1 MNIGKLS
8 KAVGISAKM
17 IRYYEQIGLIPAVG
31 RNNSG
36 YRSYSAQDVERL
48 KFIRKSR
55 TLGFSVSE
63 ITDLLDLWNDKKRQS
78 ADVKKLAQS
87 HIEKLELRIF
97 ELQKMTE
104 TLQNLID
111 CCAGDHR
118 PDCPIL
124 DGLQTTDLEISD
136 VHHHNDTLSLSPL
149 GTSKA

>member
-8 KAVGISAKM
+8 HAVGISAKM

-48 KFIRKSR
+48 KFIRRSR
-55 TLGFSVSE
+55 SLGFSVAE

-78 ADVKKLAQS
+78 ADVKKLAQN

-104 TLQNLID
+104 TLQDLIN

-124 DGLQTTDLEISD
+124 DGLQTAEIEGTEL
-136 VHHHNDTLSLSPL
+136 HHHNDTLSLSPL
-149 GTSKA
+149 GTHKA

>member
-87 HIEKLELRIF
+87 HIKKLELRIF

-104 TLQNLID
+104 TLQNLIN

>member
-63 ITDLLDLWNDKKRQS
+63 ITDLLDLWNDKKDKVQML
-78 ADVKKLAQS
+78 K
-87 HIEKLELRIF
+87 
-97 ELQKMTE
+97 
-104 TLQNLID
+104 N
-111 CCAGDHR
+111 
-118 PDCPIL
+118 
-124 DGLQTTDLEISD
+124 
-136 VHHHNDTLSLSPL
+136 
-149 GTSKA
+149 

>member
-104 TLQNLID
+104 TLQNLIN

-124 DGLQTTDLEISD
+124 DGLQTTDIETSD

>member
-17 IRYYEQIGLIPAVG
+17 IRYYEQIGLIPTVG

-104 TLQNLID
+104 TLQNLIN

-124 DGLQTTDLEISD
+124 DGLQTTDIETSD

>member
-8 KAVGISAKM
+8 KAVGISTKM
-17 IRYYEQIGLIPAVG
+17 IRYYEKIGLIPTVG

-36 YRSYSAQDVERL
+36 YRSYTAQDAERL
-48 KFIRKSR
+48 KFIRRSR
-55 TLGFSVSE
+55 ALGFSVAE

-87 HIEKLELRIF
+87 HIEKLELRIY
-97 ELQKMTE
+97 ELQQMTE

-124 DGLQTTDLEISD
+124 EGLQTSEIG
-136 VHHHNDTLSLSPL
+136 VNEIHHHNDSLSLFPL
-149 GTSKA
+149 GGSKA

>member
-104 TLQNLID
+104 TLQNLIN

-124 DGLQTTDLEISD
+124 DGLQTTDLETSD

>member
-104 TLQNLID
+104 TLQNLIN

-136 VHHHNDTLSLSPL
+136 VHHHNDALSLSSL

>member
-1 MNIGKLS
+1 
-8 KAVGISAKM
+8 
-17 IRYYEQIGLIPAVG
+17 
-31 RNNSG
+31 
-36 YRSYSAQDVERL
+36 
-48 KFIRKSR
+48 
-55 TLGFSVSE
+55 LGFSVSE

-104 TLQNLID
+104 TLQNLIN

-124 DGLQTTDLEISD
+124 DGLQTTDLETSD

>member
-17 IRYYEQIGLIPAVG
+17 IRYYEQIGLIPTVG

-36 YRSYSAQDVERL
+36 YRSYNAQDVERL

-104 TLQNLID
+104 TLQNLIN

-124 DGLQTTDLEISD
+124 DGLQTTDLETSD

>member
-55 TLGFSVSE
+55 TLGFSISE

-104 TLQNLID
+104 TLQNLIN

-124 DGLQTTDLEISD
+124 DGLQTTDLETSD

>member
-8 KAVGISAKM
+8 KAVGISTKM

-104 TLQNLID
+104 TLQNLIN

-124 DGLQTTDLEISD
+124 DGLQTTDLETSD

>member
-17 IRYYEQIGLIPAVG
+17 IRYYEQIGLIPTVG

-36 YRSYSAQDVERL
+36 YRSYNVQDVERL
-48 KFIRKSR
+48 KFIRRSR
-55 TLGFSVSE
+55 ALGFSVSE

-87 HIEKLELRIF
+87 HIEKLELRIL

-104 TLQNLID
+104 TLQNLIN

-124 DGLQTTDLEISD
+124 DGLQTTDLD
-136 VHHHNDTLSLSPL
+136 MNDQHHHNDALSISPL
-149 GTSKA
+149 GTPKT

>member
-17 IRYYEQIGLIPAVG
+17 IRYYEQIGLIPTVG

-48 KFIRKSR
+48 KFIRRSR
-55 TLGFSVSE
+55 ALGFSVSE

-87 HIEKLELRIF
+87 HIEKLELRIL

-104 TLQNLID
+104 TLQNLIN

-124 DGLQTTDLEISD
+124 DGLQTTDLETND
-136 VHHHNDTLSLSPL
+136 VHHHNDVLSLSPL
-149 GTSKA
+149 GTTKA

>member
-36 YRSYSAQDVERL
+36 YRSYNAQDVERL

-104 TLQNLID
+104 TLQNLIN

-124 DGLQTTDLEISD
+124 DGLQTTDLETSD

>member
-63 ITDLLDLWNDKKRQS
+63 ITDLLDLWNDKKRQI

-104 TLQNLID
+104 TLQNLIN

-124 DGLQTTDLEISD
+124 DGLQTTDLETSD

>member
-104 TLQNLID
+104 TLQNLIN

>member
-104 TLQNLID
+104 TLQNLIN

-136 VHHHNDTLSLSPL
+136 VHHHNDALSLSPL

>member
-8 KAVGISAKM
+8 KVVGISAKM
-17 IRYYEQIGLIPAVG
+17 IRYYEQIGLIPTVL

-48 KFIRKSR
+48 KFIRRSR

-87 HIEKLELRIF
+87 HIEKLELRIL

-104 TLQNLID
+104 NLQNLID

-124 DGLQTTDLEISD
+124 DGLQTTDLETND
-136 VHHHNDTLSLSPL
+136 VHHHNDALFLLRSSAA
-149 GTSKA
+149 KD

>member
-48 KFIRKSR
+48 KFIRESR

-63 ITDLLDLWNDKKRQS
+63 ITDLLDLWNDKKRRS

-104 TLQNLID
+104 TLQNLIN

-124 DGLQTTDLEISD
+124 DGLQTTDLETSD

>member
-36 YRSYSAQDVERL
+36 YRSYSAPDVERL

-104 TLQNLID
+104 TLQNLIN

-124 DGLQTTDLEISD
+124 DGLQTTDLETSD

>member
-104 TLQNLID
+104 TLQNLIK
-111 CCAGDHR
+111 CSAGDHR

-124 DGLQTTDLEISD
+124 DGLQTTDLEIRD